1 VDNLGAISVADA
13 AANSRDSRRVAIL
26 NGFGRQIG
34 DGVIGL
40 QALEVA
46 LSRGLLPRDPV
57 LFRLPGL
64 PPLVQALHH
73 AFGVEIRDLPWTA
86 ETPTTPFGPADGFAR
101 CIDIRDFAFDPD
113 FLLLPMFDYFLRA
126 LGGDAAD
133 VPPAERRN
141 AWLLRRLRP
150 APMPGLGRHILV
162 CPRAANPMRCMP
174 GDFHAALL
182 DALLEIGPVMTQ
194 GEVPPHLRGRVTTL
208 PQVATLEELCG
219 QVAAASWVVATD
231 TGMVHL
237 ADAMERPCLAF
248 FPTHDPELRVRDY
261 PLCRAV
267 RLECRLP
274 RQEFARG
281 PEDIA
286 IAQAAWT
293 PPGWREALPGLLA
306 GAAPR

>member
-1 VDNLGAISVADA
+1 MGNLGATAGDGVAGVSPDG
-13 AANSRDSRRVAIL
+13 RRVAIL

-46 LSRGLLPRDPV
+46 LSRGLVARSPV

-64 PPLVQALHH
+64 SPMVEALHRASGIEIRELPWSAGTPAVPFAPAH
-73 AFGVEIRDLPWTA
+73 AFG
-86 ETPTTPFGPADGFAR
+86 R

-113 FLLLPMFDYFLRA
+113 FLHLPMFDYFLRA
-126 LGGDAAD
+126 LGGDAAE
-133 VPPAERRN
+133 VPAAERRN

-150 APMPGLGRHILV
+150 APMPGLRGHILV
-162 CPRAANPMRCMP
+162 CPRAANPMRSMP
-174 GDFHAALL
+174 DDFHAVLLEALL
-182 DALLEIGPVMTQ
+182 AFGPVMTQ
-194 GEVPPHLRGRVTTL
+194 GEVPPRLHGRVTSL
-208 PQVATLEELCG
+208 EQVATLEDLCG
-219 QVAAASWVVATD
+219 LVAAASWVVTTD

-248 FPTHDPELRVRDY
+248 FPTHEPELRVRDY

-267 RLECRLP
+267 RLDCPLP

-281 PEDIA
+281 EEDIA
-286 IAQAAWT
+286 IAQAAWM
-293 PPGWREALPGLLA
+293 PPGWQAALPGLLEA
-306 GAAPR
+306 SAPG